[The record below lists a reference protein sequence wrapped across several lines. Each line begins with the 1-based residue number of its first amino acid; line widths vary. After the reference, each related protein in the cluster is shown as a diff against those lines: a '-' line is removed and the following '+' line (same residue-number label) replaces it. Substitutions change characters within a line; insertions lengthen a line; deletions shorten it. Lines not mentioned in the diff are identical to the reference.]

1 MPAASYR
8 VEAYNTAKYS
18 ENRIH
23 DDSVARRFGFTGGLV
38 PGVDVYAY
46 MSHPPVA
53 RWGRAWLERG
63 TLDCR
68 FQKPVYDGA
77 MTDIVAQP
85 EGEGLRLSVRSGGAD
100 CAQGTATL
108 PPTPTVPELADYPYP
123 PAPPDEAARPP
134 AGAASLA
141 EGNLLGIRPVEV
153 TPDFAAKYCADVRE
167 TLPLYRDEG
176 LVHPGL
182 ILRLC
187 NWALT
192 HNVVLGPWIHVGSQ
206 VQNLSAARIGE
217 TLTVRARVVRNYD
230 HKGHLFVDLDALA
243 LAGGARPLAR
253 ILHTAIYRPRQ
264 VAAGWPFQAGG
275 VVAK

>member
-1 MPAASYR
+1 MRSVSHT
-8 VEAYNTAKYS
+8 VEAYNTARES
-18 ENRIH
+18 ENKIH

-46 MSHPPVA
+46 MTHPPVA

-63 TLDCR
+63 TLECR
-68 FQKPVYDGA
+68 FARPVYDGA
-77 MTDIVAQP
+77 MAEVAAAA
-85 EGEGLRLSVRSGGAD
+85 EGEGMRLSVRSGGAD
-100 CAQGTATL
+100 CAQGSATL
-108 PPTPTVPELADYPYP
+108 PLTAPAPDFADYPFP
-123 PAPPDEAARPP
+123 PAPPPESARLP
-134 AGAASLA
+134 ASAASLA
-141 EGNLLGIRPVEV
+141 EGTLLGVRPIEA
-153 TPDFAAKYCADVRE
+153 TPEFAAKYCADVRE

-176 LVHPGL
+176 LIHPGL

-206 VQNLSAARIGE
+206 VRNLSAGRVGE
-217 TLTVRARVVRNYD
+217 TLSVRARVVRNYE

-243 LAGGARPLAR
+243 MAGGARPLAR

-264 VAAGWPFQAGG
+264 VAEAA
-275 VVAK
+275 